1 MRPTL
6 HPFVK
11 ILPLVVVGIVLGDAF
26 DMRWWVTALAAAVCI
41 AGGILFRKKSGIA
54 ATYTAFAVLFVA
66 TTTTTLRTT
75 PLDLPYNQPIECTA
89 TIVTIPTLN
98 GHRHRCEGRV
108 ELAEGVRTVEIN
120 ADTALHARLGDR
132 VVLRTILRELP
143 EGGYGELMRRRGISG
158 RCWVDHKEDWVS
170 LENDKRSLQFV
181 FTRAQEWLLGRFDQL
196 SLDGDTDAVCKAM
209 AFGHRGEMSRTLHT
223 NYARAGAAHLLAIS
237 GLHIG
242 IVAMLVWALC
252 GLLPLAIRRGHI
264 WRNVICAVVMIVY
277 ALLTGGSPSVL
288 RATLMFCIVQ
298 LAFADGGGRS
308 ALNVLCGAL
317 AVMLVANPNN
327 LYDISFRLSAVAVGG
342 IMLGYGPLMEQMRC
356 RWRPLNWVLGVVIV
370 GLCSTLATLPI
381 VSNTFGVVALA
392 GIVLNPVVILTANV
406 IVLGSLV
413 WVLLP
418 FDFLRGVFRFVVG
431 GAAELQNR
439 CVEVVSGWDWAVA
452 EVSIPDWLTV
462 VCYAAM
468 VALVATLPM
477 AKMEKRVWKEKI

>member
-11 ILPLVVVGIVLGDAF
+11 ILPLVVVGIVLGEAIDV
-26 DMRWWVTALAAAVCI
+26 RWWVTALAAAVCL
-41 AGGILFRKKSGIA
+41 AGGVIFRNKSGISN
-54 ATYTAFAVLFVA
+54 TYTAFAILFVA
-66 TTTTTLRTT
+66 MTTTTLRTT
-75 PLDLPYNQPIECTA
+75 PLDLPYDHPIECTA

-120 ADTALHARLGDR
+120 ADTALHARLGER
-132 VVLRTILRELP
+132 LALRTILRELP
-143 EGGYGELMRRRGISG
+143 EGSYGELLKRRGISG
-158 RCWVDHKEDWVS
+158 RCYVDHKEDWS
-170 LENDKRSLQFV
+170 PLERENKGGGIAFA
-181 FTRAQEWLLGRFDQL
+181 RAQEWLLGRFDRL
-196 SLDGDTDAVCKAM
+196 GLEDNTDAICRAM
-209 AFGHRGEMSRTLHT
+209 AFGHRGDMSRTLRT
-223 NYARAGAAHLLAIS
+223 NYSRAGAAHLLAIS

-252 GLLPLAIRRGHI
+252 GLLPLASQRGHI
-264 WRNVICAVVMIVY
+264 WRNVICAAVMVGY
-277 ALLTGGSPSVL
+277 ALFTGGSPSVI

-298 LAFADGGGRS
+298 LALIDGGGRS

-327 LYDISFRLSAVAVGG
+327 LYDISFRLSAAAVGG
-342 IMLGYGPLMEQMRC
+342 IMLGYGPLMELMKSK
-356 RWRPLNWVLGVVIV
+356 WRALNWVWGVVIV

-381 VSNTFGVVALA
+381 VSNTFGVVAIL
-392 GIVLNPVVILTANV
+392 GVVLNPVVILTANV

-418 FDFLRGVFRFVVG
+418 IDFLGGVFRFVVG

-439 CVEVVSGWDWAVA
+439 CVEVVSSWDWAVA
-452 EVSIPDWLTV
+452 EVGIPAWLTV
-462 VCYAAM
+462 VCYVAM

-477 AKMEKRVWKEKI
+477 AKMEKRVWKKKI

>member
-11 ILPLVVVGIVLGDAF
+11 ILPLVVVGIVLGEAIDV
-26 DMRWWVTALAAAVCI
+26 RWWVTALAATVCL
-41 AGGILFRKKSGIA
+41 AGGIIFRNKSGLS

-66 TTTTTLRTT
+66 MTTTTLRTT
-75 PLDLPYNQPIECTA
+75 PLDLPYDQPTECVA

-98 GHRHRCEGRV
+98 GHRHHCEGRV
-108 ELAEGVRTVEIN
+108 EGAEGVRTVEIN
-120 ADTALHARLGDR
+120 ADTALHSQLGDR
-132 VVLRTILRELP
+132 VALRTTLRELP
-143 EGGYGELMRRRGISG
+143 EGSYGELMKRRGISG
-158 RCWVDHKEDWVS
+158 RCWVDHKEDWV
-170 LENDKRSLQFV
+170 LLGKECRGGGVAFAKV
-181 FTRAQEWLLGRFDQL
+181 QEWLLGRFDRL
-196 SLDGDTDAVCKAM
+196 GLNGDTNAVCKAM
-209 AFGHRGEMSRTLHT
+209 AFGHRGEMSRTLRT
-223 NYARAGAAHLLAIS
+223 DYSRAGAAHLLAIS

-252 GLLPLAIRRGHI
+252 GLLPIAGRNGHI
-264 WRNVICAVVMIVY
+264 WRNVICAIVMIGY

-288 RATLMFCIVQ
+288 RATLMFCILQ
-298 LAFADGGGRS
+298 LSLAEGGGRS
-308 ALNVLCGAL
+308 SLSTFCGAL

-342 IMLGYGPLMEQMRC
+342 IMLGYEPLMERLRS
-356 RWRPLNWVLGVVIV
+356 RWRPLNWMWGVVIV

-406 IVLGSLV
+406 IVLGSLL

-431 GAAELQNR
+431 GAAELQNK
-439 CVEVVSGWDWAVA
+439 CVEVVSSWEWAVVDVSLPDWA
-452 EVSIPDWLTV
+452 TM
-462 VCYAAM
+462 VCYVAM

-477 AKMEKRVWKEKI
+477 AKMERRVWKEKI